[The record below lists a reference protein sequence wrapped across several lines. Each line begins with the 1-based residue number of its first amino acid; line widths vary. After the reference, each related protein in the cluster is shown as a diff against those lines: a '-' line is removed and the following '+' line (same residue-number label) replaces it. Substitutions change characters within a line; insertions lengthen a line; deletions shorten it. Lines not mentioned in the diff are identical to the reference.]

1 MLKWIERHYKFKN
14 FVIIWKLKIPISKVK
29 FFEVELNSVIEKLTL
44 EIKNMGKDM
53 ASTNW

>member
-14 FVIIWKLKIPISKVK
+14 FVIIWKLKTPISKVK
-29 FFEVELNSVIEKLTL
+29 FLEVELNSVIEKLTL